1 MSIIQAFKEERRRV
15 SPMGHRNNRVD
26 DGEETNVKA
35 KILDLTKLKDLVD
48 RVITHHKT
56 TVEDAGDFRKF
67 TQVWDVNLGNIL
79 GYVDEPT
86 WIFMIESYIEWCID
100 CKTAIQPNGKWEIY
114 GYEILQERRIRREN
128 HTVGKKTD
136 GKADVL
142 ELKTPYDVLCIGIQF
157 VDTKNELDMAYEMG
171 RPSTRK
177 DSFDPRMMQEMMKNV
192 APVVDEKQ
200 QQKLEA
206 QEAKLAEQ
214 SKVINQLKNEQKRA
228 AAEQQ
233 KTNELMAALLSEI
246 KEQKSGRSAS
256 TRKK

>member
-15 SPMGHRNNRVD
+15 SPMGHRNNNVD
-26 DGEETNVKA
+26 DGDESNLKA
-35 KILDLTKLKDLVD
+35 KILDLKKLKDLVD
-48 RVITHHKT
+48 RVITHHTT
-56 TVEDAGDFRKF
+56 TVEGHDDYRKF
-67 TQVWDVNLGNIL
+67 TQVWDVSLQNIM

-86 WIFMIESYIEWCID
+86 WVFMIESYIEWCID
-100 CKTAIQPNGKWEIY
+100 CKTAIQPNGKWEVC
-114 GYEILQERRIRREN
+114 GYEVLQERRLRREN

-157 VDTKNELDMAYEMG
+157 VDIKNEVDMAYEMG

-177 DSFDPRMMQEMMKNV
+177 DSFDPRMMREMMKNA
-192 APVVDEKQ
+192 APMVDEKQ
-200 QQKLEA
+200 QAKIEA
-206 QEAKLAEQ
+206 QEAKLVEQ
-214 SKVINQLKNEQKRA
+214 SKLINQLKTEQKRA

-246 KEQKSGRSAS
+246 KEQKSGRSGS